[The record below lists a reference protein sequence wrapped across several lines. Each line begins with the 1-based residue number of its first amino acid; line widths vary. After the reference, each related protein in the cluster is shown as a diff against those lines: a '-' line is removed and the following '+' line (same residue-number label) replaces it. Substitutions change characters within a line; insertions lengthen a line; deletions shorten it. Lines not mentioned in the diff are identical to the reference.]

1 MGMELWPPWLT
12 PRPFLKLLH
21 VKDMHKEECE
31 QNQKTMNHE
40 LKCIYQIPKNPTSF
54 QKEKQSTW
62 KENAHEFANLL
73 CFPYLVAFSIKIKP
87 PSIN

>member
-54 QKEKQSTW
+54 QKEKQKHMKRKCTW
-62 KENAHEFANLL
+62 ICKLTLL
-73 CFPYLVAFSIKIKP
+73 SLFSCFLH
-87 PSIN
+87 